1 MYIDLELNRRYICTS
16 QEKNIGMTKAFQ
28 FFSRQFIE
36 SHVNATVKM
45 PFQHHF
51 TSYVYM
57 SISRNTSRVLQA
69 YPSQV

>member
-1 MYIDLELNRRYICTS
+1 
-16 QEKNIGMTKAFQ
+16 MTKAFQ

-69 YPSQV
+69 YPMQSGLKLPDKQRREGVKVLKP

>member
-1 MYIDLELNRRYICTS
+1 MCTS

-51 TSYVYM
+51 TSYVYICL
-57 SISRNTSRVLQA
+57 SLVTPREFYKPIPVRFKIAR
-69 YPSQV
+69 